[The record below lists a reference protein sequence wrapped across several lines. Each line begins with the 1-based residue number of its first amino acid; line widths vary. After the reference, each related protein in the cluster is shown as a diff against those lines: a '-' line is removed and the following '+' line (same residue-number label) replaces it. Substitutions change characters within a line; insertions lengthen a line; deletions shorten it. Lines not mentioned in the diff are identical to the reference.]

1 VAEERRRGKSSPAL
15 GVLVPAHGEW
25 KLREEEAGRDPV
37 GWGEEGLKSRARL
50 PRQNPGRDGRVM
62 KIQLQWVAVSQG

>member
-1 VAEERRRGKSSPAL
+1 MAEERRRGKSSPAL

-37 GWGEEGLKSRARL
+37 GWGEEGLKS
-50 PRQNPGRDGRVM
+50 
-62 KIQLQWVAVSQG
+62 